1 VIGTWH
7 KGLFILVVILPFLG
21 QAYPIPG
28 AVPLF
33 LPISLMLAPLT
44 LLIRVADRGVPGVV
58 VGDIRFLTV
67 LVITVLTYL
76 YGIVLSTE
84 MYYEFLLREIGNGVI
99 AVMIVFSIANSGWSA
114 AEMARLVRTA
124 ATVILLIGVFV
135 SALGAYKFW
144 MFVSSGEQLQ
154 FILAASG
161 VEYPWGTSL
170 VTDYN
175 FFALTIITA
184 ILSGLFLAS
193 GARPRHQALLAILV
207 VFMFVVGILAGSRRF
222 WLVAPLFV
230 IAQCLWMVLRHGI
243 QRNGSLLGTLM
254 LCLVGLPVVLY
265 VIASD
270 VFEVVIAI
278 AWDFQY
284 RLSTIFDSDTGFG
297 MGSRFGIW
305 SFAIDRLEGSVPWF
319 GDGFDYMGRFSCEFA
334 QCGGEGY
341 PHMPILSGYLYG
353 GVIAAIA
360 NSALYVY
367 ITVAGLKAL
376 ATRFEF
382 AWLCFPL
389 FSTLLF
395 AAISGNGSLSIRSFV
410 VLGAVC
416 AGFLWASRIATES
429 DEQSASTVP
438 V

>member
-1 VIGTWH
+1 MIGAWH
-7 KGLFILVVILPFLG
+7 KGLFVLVVILPFLG

-28 AVPLF
+28 AIPLF
-33 LPISLMLAPLT
+33 LPISLMLAPIT

-67 LVITVLTYL
+67 LVVTVLTYL

-84 MYYEFLLREIGNGVI
+84 MYYEFLLREIGNGII

-114 AEMARLVRTA
+114 AEMAKLVRTA
-124 ATVILLIGVFV
+124 AVVMLLIGVFV
-135 SALGAYKFW
+135 SAVGAYKFW
-144 MFVSSGEQLQ
+144 LFVSAGEQMAL
-154 FILAASG
+154 IVSASG
-161 VEYPWGTSL
+161 SEYPWGTSL

-175 FFALTIITA
+175 FYALTIIAA
-184 ILSGLFLAS
+184 ILSGLFLAAD
-193 GARPRHQALLAILV
+193 ARPSVQSVLAFLI
-207 VFMFVVGILAGSRRF
+207 VFMFVVGTLAGSRRF
-222 WLVAPLFV
+222 WLVAPVFV
-230 IAQCLWMVLRHGI
+230 VAQCSWMVYRRGI
-243 QRNGSLLGTLM
+243 SRNGALLGTLV

-265 VIASD
+265 VLASD
-270 VFEVVIAI
+270 VFEIVIAI

-284 RLSTIFDSDTGFG
+284 RLSTMFDSNTGFG

-319 GDGFDYMGRFSCEFA
+319 GDGFDYIGRFSCEFA
-334 QCGGEGY
+334 QCGGAGY

-353 GVIAAIA
+353 GVLAAIA
-360 NSALYVY
+360 NFALYVY
-367 ITVAGLKAL
+367 ITVAGFKAL
-376 ATRFEF
+376 SHRYEF
-382 AWLCFPL
+382 AWLFFPL

-416 AGFLWASRIATES
+416 AGMLWAIGAETDAEKRSVA
-429 DEQSASTVP
+429 V
-438 V
+438 

>member
-1 VIGTWH
+1 MIGAWH
-7 KGLFILVVILPFLG
+7 KGLFVLVIILPFLG

-28 AVPLF
+28 AIPLF
-33 LPISLMLAPLT
+33 LPISLMLAPIT

-67 LVITVLTYL
+67 LVVTVLTYL

-84 MYYEFLLREIGNGVI
+84 MYYEFLLREIGNGII

-124 ATVILLIGVFV
+124 AIVMLLIGIFV
-135 SALGAYKFW
+135 SVVGAYKFW
-144 MFVSSGEQLQ
+144 LFVSAGEQLA
-154 FILAASG
+154 FIVSASG
-161 VEYPWGTSL
+161 SEYPWGTSL

-175 FFALTIITA
+175 FYALTIIAA
-184 ILSGLFLAS
+184 ILSGLFLAAD
-193 GARPRHQALLAILV
+193 ARPGVQSLLAFCI

-222 WLVAPLFV
+222 WLVAPVFV
-230 IAQCLWMVLRHGI
+230 LAQCSWMVYRRGI
-243 QRNGSLLGTLM
+243 VRNGALLGTLL

-265 VIASD
+265 VLASD
-270 VFEVVIAI
+270 VFEIVIAI

-284 RLSTIFDSDTGFG
+284 RLSTMFDSDTGFG

-319 GDGFDYMGRFSCEFA
+319 GDGFDYIGRFSCEFA
-334 QCGGEGY
+334 QCGGAGY

-353 GVIAAIA
+353 GVLAAIA
-360 NSALYVY
+360 NFALYVY

-376 ATRFEF
+376 SYRYEF
-382 AWLCFPL
+382 AWLFFPL

-416 AGFLWASRIATES
+416 AGMIWAIGASAGADRERVAT
-429 DEQSASTVP
+429 
-438 V
+438 